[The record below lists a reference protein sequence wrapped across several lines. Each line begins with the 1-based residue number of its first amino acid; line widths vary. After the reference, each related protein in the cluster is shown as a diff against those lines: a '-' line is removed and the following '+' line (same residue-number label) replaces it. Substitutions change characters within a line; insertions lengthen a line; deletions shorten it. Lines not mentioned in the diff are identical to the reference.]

1 MRRFGRLG
9 GNEMSEE
16 KKPFFGFITTKIRNK
31 ILAILLG
38 LAFGTLLVAAV
49 ALVSMRLAQETLD
62 EVVDRKG
69 KVVALANEA
78 QQELLLAREQD
89 QKYLLNN
96 KRIGFQNARD
106 EYLGRVQGH
115 VEKVATILND
125 VRKTDPE
132 NQVVLD
138 ELKIANEQLKIYLDS
153 FVKVVELSEKRG
165 HKETGLVGLMRD
177 DVHEIEYQVGNM
189 GDPEAMVSVLTM
201 RRHEKNYLLRNER
214 RYISELKESVAVL
227 KEQIGQSKLSRGIQQ
242 NIIYLADKYLEKFD
256 SIIGVEREIAD
267 NGRIYRAAVNAM
279 VPTMTTI
286 VEVETAGQNA
296 AIARMNQQN
305 RIAFITVIV
314 ATVVTLLVG
323 IFAAFAFSR
332 HITRQTDNI
341 MDMFGNIG
349 IGDFEARA
357 DVLTNDELGEMAE
370 SLNAMLDNT
379 LTLIQS
385 REERDAIQESIMKL
399 LTEISDLADG
409 DLTARAEVTEEIT
422 GAIADSF
429 NSMAEQLSRV
439 VQDVKEA
446 SAQVGSSSGDVD
458 KVTRRLSEAS
468 EEQAEKI
475 REAIGAIEEMAASIR
490 QVSENASQSAEV
502 SGQALASA
510 REGSDSVRKT
520 NEAMAAIKDN
530 MRGTAR
536 TIKRLG
542 ESSQEIGNIVS
553 LINDIADRTSILAL
567 NASIQAASAGEA
579 GRGFAVVAE
588 EVQRLAERSAE
599 STKQIETLISGI
611 QGEIGE
617 AGTSME
623 KSIQYVVDGTEL
635 ADQAY
640 NKLEEIENV
649 SNQLAGI
656 IQGISE
662 RAHQQSNESDMITS
676 VMQEVGVLTGQT
688 TSATRETAASM
699 EKITTT
705 SKQLEDSIAVFKV
718 ETEAEEQQEDE
729 APAV

>member
-1 MRRFGRLG
+1 MKKKNGFFSGR
-9 GNEMSEE
+9 
-16 KKPFFGFITTKIRNK
+16 PFGFIATKIRNK
-31 ILAILLG
+31 ILAILFGLG
-38 LAFGTLLVAAV
+38 FGTLLVAGV
-49 ALVSMRLAQETLD
+49 ALVSMQIAQQTLD
-62 EVVDRKG
+62 EVVDKKG
-69 KVVALANEA
+69 KVVTLANEA

-89 QKYLLNN
+89 QKYLLNY
-96 KRIGFQNARD
+96 KRLGLQNARD
-106 EYLGRVQGH
+106 EYLGRVENH
-115 VEKVATILND
+115 VTKVASILNE

-132 NQVVLD
+132 NKIVLD
-138 ELKIANEQLKIYLDS
+138 QLAIANKNLKIYSSS
-153 FVKVVELSEKRG
+153 FAQVVDLSEKKG
-165 HKETGLVGLMRD
+165 HKNLGLIGSARD
-177 DVHEIEYQVGNM
+177 TVHEVEYQVGNM
-189 GDPEAMVSVLTM
+189 SAPEIMVTVLNI
-201 RRHEKNYLLRNER
+201 RRHEKDYLLRNER
-214 RYISELKESVAVL
+214 SYIALLDQAVATLKKQVE
-227 KEQIGQSKLSRGIQQ
+227 ESKLSKGIRQ
-242 NIIYLADKYLEKFD
+242 NIKYLADTYLEKFNA
-256 SIIGVEREIAD
+256 IVAIEREIAD
-267 NGRIYRAAVNAM
+267 NGRIYRAAVNSM

-286 VEVETAGQNA
+286 VEAETAGQVA
-296 AIARMNQQN
+296 AVNRMKQQN
-305 RIAFITVIV
+305 RIAFLTVII
-314 ATVVTLLVG
+314 ASAITLLVG
-323 IFAAFAFSR
+323 VFAAFAFSR

-341 MDMFGNIG
+341 MEMFGDIG
-349 IGDFEARA
+349 IGDFSARA
-357 DVLTNDELGEMAE
+357 EVVTSDELGEMAE

-409 DLTARAEVTEEIT
+409 DLTVRAEVTEEVT

-446 SAQVGSSSGDVD
+446 SFEVGSSSNDVD
-458 KVTRRLSEAS
+458 QVTRKLSAAS
-468 EEQAEKI
+468 EEQAERI
-475 REAIGAIEEMAASIR
+475 QEAIAAIDAMARSIR
-490 QVSENASQSAEV
+490 QVSENAGQSAEV
-502 SGQALASA
+502 SGKALASA
-510 REGSDSVRKT
+510 KDGSDSVKKT
-520 NEAMAAIKDN
+520 NEAMAAIKEN

-542 ESSQEIGNIVS
+542 ESSQEIGNIVQ

-611 QGEIGE
+611 QGEISE

-640 NKLEEIENV
+640 GKLEEIESV
-649 SNQLAGI
+649 SNQLAQI

-662 RAHQQSNESDMITS
+662 RARQQSADSENITAT
-676 VMQEVGVLTGQT
+676 MQEVGILTGQT
-688 TSATRETAASM
+688 TRATRETAASM

-705 SKQLEDSIAVFKV
+705 SRKLEESISVFKV
-718 ETEAEEQQEDE
+718 EKEKVDDIPSA
-729 APAV
+729 